1 MKLNQFFL
9 TTGLLIAISLTLSC
23 SGDDGKDGASCIAN
37 PKENAAGGYDVI
49 CDGEKIGE
57 LSNGKDADCIVEPK
71 RSNPGVYDVICND
84 QKVGELKDGA
94 PGAQGTPGLQ
104 GQQGEGCSVADDPS
118 NSAYLKMTCGSGE
131 TKTEKTWPKAVCG
144 TIAYDPA
151 IMACNK
157 SILSFSFTDARDSIK
172 YKAVVIGEGAT
183 ALTWMA
189 ENLRYKGGT
198 SSASGSSSSSPL
210 IGKCYAEGVE
220 GVSADSIAKNCAK
233 YGRLYDWATA
243 MGIDT
248 LFNSNLYP
256 GSAIIKV
263 KGLCPA
269 GWHLPDNNYEW
280 QSLMILIGGKKT
292 DGTKL
297 KATSGWKD
305 YGQYMPGCIWIGE
318 DNRSCNIQVSGNGTD
333 DYGFSALPGGMG
345 YYSDYYRSYNY
356 NSIEE
361 YGYWWTS
368 TGYSGDAQSAHYWDI
383 NYSNIYDNIYGSS
396 SDKRQLFSIRCVKD

>member
-1 MKLNQFFL
+1 VMLSL
-9 TTGLLIAISLTLSC
+9 CVCGCGLRRDVCILLGVCAN
-23 SGDDGKDGASCIAN
+23 SGAE
-37 PKENAAGGYDVI
+37 KE
-49 CDGEKIGE
+49 KSIGE
-57 LSNGKDADCIVEPK
+57 ENMDRIKFALLSA
-71 RSNPGVYDVICND
+71 
-84 QKVGELKDGA
+84 
-94 PGAQGTPGLQ
+94 GL
-104 GQQGEGCSVADDPS
+104 GIAL
-118 NSAYLKMTCGSGE
+118 AFTLAACGG
-131 TKTEKTWPKAVCG
+131 
-144 TIAYDPA
+144 
-151 IMACNK
+151 
-157 SILSFSFTDARDSIK
+157 
-172 YKAVVIGEGAT
+172 
-183 ALTWMA
+183 
-189 ENLRYKGGT
+189 
-198 SSASGSSSSSPL
+198 GSSSSQQSSVIYGASVL
-210 IGKCYAEGVE
+210 HGNETYETVVIGTQTWFKRNLSYDASGSKCYGEGVS